1 MVLTRDAFPP
11 LFYLHVRSGEG
22 NLGGEDGAFLP
33 LDEGL
38 LLCEGDGLRI
48 LSLI

>member
-1 MVLTRDAFPP
+1 MHFLS
-11 LFYLHVRSGEG
+11 YLRLRSGEG

-38 LLCEGDGLRI
+38 LLRVGDGL
-48 LSLI
+48 LVSSFL